1 MASNQPTRLY
11 SRSGLQRTTSQAS
24 IRFDIQGPLQ
34 PNRTN
39 VLGPEPPTP
48 ERSYQRKFTLSPA
61 HTSTSLSSLQR
72 YLPYPWQKEHYQL
85 DATLKDRYMLPLPMA
100 QRISNLQHLADNA
113 INEERRNARQIGRM
127 IYQRPTP
134 PEEHMFYLSQQ
145 DERLVQE
152 EMNILDYLTRFELQ
166 YVVVDNNRGIPVQ
179 SHNDE
184 PQYWKL
190 YNLLA
195 NRRQD
200 ASIEVKRRGP
210 AVPEWP
216 HLQDSFDSK
225 QFIVAAVL
233 YRDEVTRFLAYYLKE
248 ELSHSSMHS
257 QSISFDGF
265 SLSRVLAEDRKPKFQ
280 PVIPP
285 VRKGSYSG
293 FRDEIVPL
301 SRPESALS
309 AQTNPSP
316 DTPKLPVPTS
326 TPNPLVNPR
335 LRPGNPVQFHL
346 SPTESSRH
354 SDPDHTVTMPIR
366 IPGSESDLETVP
378 LSPPHSMRSEAPI
391 APTPPPLPS
400 FSRNSPL
407 PAPQGIALTPFNQLF
422 NAPQPDASTSIHVP
436 GGFPKSPP
444 KLAER
449 HVVEVQDHTMIRQSL
464 EDEPL
469 PGTRD
474 DPYILSLPPSRIQTP
489 SQRSSGSVLRIAQTP
504 AEAAEAARQTLVNQQ
519 TLEYSTPTSLE
530 GLSPRLQHV
539 NPSNLEH
546 SIYRTQM
553 IRRDRTQNLP
563 EPTPVPS
570 RSLSPVPQSSSD
582 SSRRSNPTSQTHSSQ
597 FIQEPWTDREGRMQ
611 PPVIETSGS
620 SEQDSPRICPMISYH
635 PDYSPPSQFPPATIE
650 EVEDEEAEVSSH
662 AVRTHT
668 DEERLRRAEARR
680 IQRDLD
686 QARRRRE
693 RQEDE
698 EARLARLSS
707 RIQEEP
713 ITRDISMAAN
723 INPTR
728 GRYSHNPNPTM
739 DSLADPP
746 SMQPIHEST
755 PFAPRTEPGPSRQT
769 RNTRPSLAVPEYI
782 GRMGNTG
789 LADLVGNDPPHSR
802 GPRFAPPNTSRSHG
816 PVPSFMNRDPPPHRS
831 STRSSSHQAGGGSG
845 GNGGGRGGPPS
856 DDNSSSDNDD
866 EQDPEEPDEDEEEQR
881 YRHRNCRGRFP
892 PAGPPPGGPPP
903 NPPNPPNNNNDQDQ
917 ARDPQNWRGPL
928 PFHVEQKL
936 KISDLP
942 EFDGSDTN
950 LIDWLTKVNNL
961 AEQSNIIATQ
971 LGSLLPYR
979 FKERASNWWFSIPRD
994 TRDYITI
1001 DWYSLRAAI
1010 SSHFMNATW
1019 MAKQRSYANKM
1030 RFRHGGNSDELPI
1043 DYVLRKKKNLM
1054 LIQTMSFNQLIHEII
1069 IGAPAGWQTILR
1081 IDDLQGEWTEFVNR
1095 VHTHSQALIESKST
1109 SNIHHR
1115 LERLEQDR
1123 NRKKVNSHFSG
1134 TKSGNKFF
1142 KKDKGKLKS
1151 PNFKSFQKRLPKVK
1165 KPPSEVNA
1173 RPCIHCSGDHWDYEC
1188 PKSRKNQ
1195 GFVRSN
1201 LAATDQDG
1209 LAAQEEYDN
1218 LYEALSSEDSSD
1230 TESEP
1235 SAQEEQSETSDEEE
1249 DFNSPSDVQ
1258 SATASSEQ
1266 PVADN
1271 EESQDVSEGNTIGQT
1286 TSGFA
1291 SARCNLASAPD
1302 LVNKLPTRRSLR
1314 KQYKLQHIKTF
1325 QFLGYTPI
1333 GKRLVLRRVMSRPPG
1348 TAWMGTKSSIVKGR
1362 IGDLCP
1368 DFEIT
1373 FDSGSDITLISQK
1386 KWESLKPVPPKRK
1399 GSKIKII
1406 QVTNNCF
1413 INEFI
1418 TVPLVFNTKEGPV
1431 EMLVEAYVVKDMST
1445 DFILGNDFGNQ
1456 YLLSLLRNKEGT
1468 FVELGTS
1475 GRLVPVLRTD
1485 TDPRTDSAGHVF
1497 QVQCCRTTAV
1507 SRLKTKKDR
1516 RTKIR
1521 SQKALASRPSGSVPV
1536 RIYEAK
1542 TLAPRTLNLVRV
1554 KTTFDPGEECG
1565 FVEKAFNTDKTG
1577 SDLYGIT
1584 HCIIHANNPK
1594 LQIANFGDKPI
1605 KLHSGQIIGYMFP
1618 VNTLVKDGELS
1629 VQQKKECEATAQ
1641 FIQSLE
1647 KLEQPPKEDL
1657 DMNYAVPAEGGP
1669 KIWDNPGPDHVKK
1682 EQLLQEV
1689 NFGPTL
1695 TPEQKSA
1702 LEKVILKHFD
1712 AFGLDGRLG
1721 EHPVPVAIRLK
1732 DEDAPPISIP
1742 PYSLSPAK
1750 TEAVV
1755 KQVKEWYCLG
1765 VIAPTKSPWAFPLI
1779 VVYRSNKPRVC
1790 VDYRKINERII
1801 VPQYPLPSQRK
1812 ILNTTSGSKFLSCLD
1827 ALSGFTQ
1834 MRIREEDQDKTAFT
1848 CPIGHYKFIKFPF
1861 GLAHGPAEFQQ
1872 RMDGTL
1878 AEYNWDFLCVYI
1890 DDIIIFSKSFEEH
1903 LAHIGLVLAAITKSG
1918 FTLSPKKCNFGFVSL
1933 LLLGHKVSR
1942 LGMSS
1947 HQEKVDA
1954 IINMAEPKNKKELMT
1969 LNGLIVYYAWMIP
1982 RMAEIMAPLFD
1993 LLKKETPWEWG
2004 PLQKEAFR
2012 LIKLALTS
2020 APVLAFPEQD
2030 KPFRLYTDA
2039 SNIGLSGVL
2048 QQIQIIEVKDLKE
2061 TQAFNKLEKA
2071 YKEGKPVPKMC
2082 TPVPKE
2088 EHVMAG
2094 GNSTWNSEN
2103 WLETKIPIERV
2114 CAYWSRVLRPAERN
2128 YSATEREALALKEA
2142 LTKFQAHLEGAQFT
2156 AFTDHNALLFA
2167 NKFAATTTR
2176 LAKFSLFFT
2185 TYPGMTIMHRAGRVH
2200 DNADPL
2206 SRYLWRIPHST
2217 NPLPDNYKPLQL
2229 KEEEDALKNTFAEY
2243 GDSYAKDIDT
2253 LVSHYVTTHL
2263 DEFEPSTE
2271 VFRVHIGSEEQYS
2284 QDYDTATTYHL
2295 VASIVDSE
2303 ISRIR
2308 EEYSKDPHYSKVLP
2322 WLSPESPTNKTHY
2335 PQYAMKDNGLIY
2347 YIGGKEGHRLCIPK
2361 TLVPEVIQEAHELAT
2376 EGAHA
2381 GYARTYNRLCATY
2394 YWPNMADSVEVFT
2407 KTCDV
2412 CQKTK
2417 PRRHGKQGYLQPI
2430 PIPEQPFEVITVD
2443 FIMDLP
2449 ESSGYNAILVIVD
2462 KLTRYAHFI
2471 PCHTHINEID
2481 SAKLFRDHIWSH
2493 YGLPRQIISDR
2504 DARWTGAFWDHLTS
2518 LLGIKRALTTA
2529 HHPQADGQ
2537 TEVMNQNLEIM
2548 LRSYID
2554 QVKSNWSE
2562 LLPALAFSYN
2572 TSTHSVT
2579 RQTPAFLLRG
2589 YEPLRPAHLL
2599 TNTSQHIPRIESNTA
2614 EDFSEEMEAARN
2626 KAKEAIRIGQIYQER
2641 AYNKGRYFAHYQ
2653 PGDQVLINLK
2663 TLNLLKGKGT
2673 KLDQIYDGPF
2683 EVMEQISPVT
2693 YRLRLPES
2701 YSMHPVINIA
2711 HLEKYSTSSEN
2722 IERSTLPPKR
2732 ELDQDDN
2739 IYEVERIV
2747 DEGWE
2752 RKGRRRVKLYK
2763 IRWTNYD
2770 ADEDSWIT
2778 ANRLRNAPDVLRAWN
2793 KAKASMN
2800 RFPKSH

>member
-1 MASNQPTRLY
+1 MSSRSHSTQGEVPFMVSNQPTRSY

-24 IRFDIQGPLQ
+24 IRFDIQGPLL
-34 PNRTN
+34 PNRIN

-48 ERSYQRKFTLSPA
+48 ERSYQRKFTPSPA

-72 YLPYPWQKEHYQL
+72 YLPYPWQKEHYRL

-100 QRISNLQHLADNA
+100 QRISNLQHLANDP

-134 PEEHMFYLSQQ
+134 PDEHMFYLSKQ

-152 EMNILDYLTRFELQ
+152 EMIILNYLTRFEPQ
-166 YVVVDNNRGIPVQ
+166 YMVVNNNQGIPVQ

-190 YNLLA
+190 YNQLA

-200 ASIEVKRRGP
+200 ASPEARHKGP
-210 AVPEWP
+210 AIPEWP
-216 HLQDSFDSK
+216 QLQDSFDSK

-248 ELSHSSMHS
+248 ELGHSYMHS
-257 QSISFDGF
+257 QSLSFDGF

-285 VRKGSYSG
+285 TRKGSYSG

-301 SRPESALS
+301 SRPESSAS
-309 AQTNPSP
+309 AQTNPAP
-316 DTPKLPVPTS
+316 DTPRLMVPAS
-326 TPNPLVNPR
+326 TPDFPMNPR
-335 LRPGNPVQFHL
+335 LSPR
-346 SPTESSRH
+346 SPTQLHISPTDSSRH
-354 SDPDHTVTMPIR
+354 SDPDNTITIPTRV
-366 IPGSESDLETVP
+366 PGSESDLETIP

-391 APTPPPLPS
+391 APSPPPLPS
-400 FSRNSPL
+400 FHRLSPL
-407 PAPQGIALTPFNQLF
+407 PAPSGTAPISFQNLF
-422 NAPQPDASTSIHVP
+422 SPSQPNISHSIHVP
-436 GGFPKSPP
+436 GGFPKSPSQA
-444 KLAER
+444 AEQPM
-449 HVVEVQDHTMIRQSL
+449 VEVQDHTMIRQSL
-464 EDEPL
+464 VDEPDSQR
-469 PGTRD
+469 TE
-474 DPYILSLPPSRIQTP
+474 DPYILSLPPSRAQTSAP
-489 SQRSSGSVLRIAQTP
+489 RSTGSLHRIAQTP
-504 AEAAEAARQTLVNQQ
+504 SEAADAARQSSASQP
-519 TLEYSTPTSLE
+519 TLEYSSSTSLG
-530 GLSPRLQHV
+530 GLSPRLRHV
-539 NPSNLEH
+539 NPDNLER
-546 SIYRTQM
+546 SIHQTQLS
-553 IRRDRTQNLP
+553 RRNLDRQHVP
-563 EPTPVPS
+563 ESLLSS
-570 RSLSPVPQSSSD
+570 RSPSIDPQPYPTSIIEG
-582 SSRRSNPTSQTHSSQ
+582 SRRSDPTSHSQSGSSQ
-597 FIQEPWTDREGRMQ
+597 FIREPWTDREGRMQ
-611 PPVIETSGS
+611 HPVIETSGS
-620 SEQDSPRICPMISYH
+620 SEQDSPRIRPMLGFH
-635 PDYSPPSQFPPATIE
+635 PDYSPSSRFPPATIE
-650 EVEDEEAEVSSH
+650 EIEDEDAEVSSH

-680 IQRDLD
+680 TQRDLE

-698 EARLARLSS
+698 EARIARQAS
-707 RIQEEP
+707 RIQDEP
-713 ITRDISMAAN
+713 ITRDISQV
-723 INPTR
+723 IHVNPSR

-739 DSLADPP
+739 DSVINPLSVP
-746 SMQPIHEST
+746 PIHEST
-755 PFAPRTEPGPSRQT
+755 PYRSEPGPSRPT
-769 RNTRPSLAVPEYI
+769 RNTRPSLAVPDYI

-789 LADLVGNDPPHSR
+789 LADLVGENPPPR
-802 GPRFAPPNTSRSHG
+802 FPRFAPANNSSRSQG
-816 PVPSFMNRDPPPHRS
+816 PIPNFLSRDPPPHRS
-831 STRSSSHQAGGGSG
+831 SDRSSSHQGGGGGSG
-845 GNGGGRGGPPS
+845 GNGGRRGPPS
-856 DDNSSSDNDD
+856 GSSSSTD
-866 EQDPEEPDEDEEEQR
+866 EEDPNPEDPDEDEEER
-881 YRHRNCRGRFP
+881 YYRHRNRRGRNP
-892 PAGPPPGGPPP
+892 PAGPPGGPPP
-903 NPPNPPNNNNDQDQ
+903 NPPNPPNNNDQDQ

-936 KISDLP
+936 KILDLP

-1030 RFRHGGNSDELPI
+1030 RFRDGGNSDELPI
-1043 DYVLRKKKNLM
+1043 DYVLRKKKNLL
-1054 LIQTMSFNQLIHEII
+1054 LIQTMSFDQLIHEII

-1095 VHTHSQALIESKST
+1095 VHTHSQALIEAKST

-1115 LERLEQDR
+1115 LERLEQNH

-1142 KKDKGKLKS
+1142 KKEKGKLKS
-1151 PNFKSFQKRLPKVK
+1151 VSREAKIGERKDLPKPNFKPFKKQLSKVK
-1165 KPPSEVNA
+1165 KPPT
-1173 RPCIHCSGDHWDYEC
+1173 
-1188 PKSRKNQ
+1188 
-1195 GFVRSN
+1195 
-1201 LAATDQDG
+1201 ATDEDG

-1218 LYEALSSEDSSD
+1218 LYEALSSEESSD

-1235 SAQEEQSETSDEEE
+1235 SDQEDHSESSNGEE
-1249 DFNSPSDVQ
+1249 DFNSPSDVR
-1258 SATASSEQ
+1258 SATASSKQ

-1271 EESQDVSEGNTIGQT
+1271 KESLDVSEGNSIGQT
-1286 TSGFA
+1286 TSGLA
-1291 SARCNLASAPD
+1291 SARCNLVSAPN
-1302 LVNKLPTRRSLR
+1302 LVNRLPTRRSWR
-1314 KQYKLQHIKTF
+1314 KQYKLQQVKSH
-1325 QFLGYTPI
+1325 QSLGYTPI

-1362 IGDLCP
+1362 LGNLCP

-1605 KLHSGQIIGYMFP
+1605 KLHTGQIIGYMFP
-1618 VNTLVKDGELS
+1618 VDTLVKDGELS

-1702 LEKVILKHFD
+1702 LERVILKHFD

-1721 EHPVPVAIRLK
+1721 EHPVPVAIRLR

-1755 KQVKEWYCLG
+1755 KQVKEWYRLG

-1779 VVYRSNKPRVC
+1779 VVYRNNKPRVC

-1812 ILNTTSGSKFLSCLD
+1812 ILDTTSGSKFLSCLD

-1878 AEYNWDFLCVYI
+1878 AECNWDFLCVYI

-2012 LIKLALTS
+2012 LIKMALTS

-2061 TQAFNKLEKA
+2061 TQAFNKLERA
-2071 YKEGKPVPKMC
+2071 YKEGKPVPKLC

-2206 SRYLWRIPHST
+2206 SQYLWRIPHST

-2284 QDYDTATTYHL
+2284 QDYNTATTYHL
-2295 VASIVDSE
+2295 VASIADSE

-2449 ESSGYNAILVIVD
+2449 ESSGYNSILVIVD

-2572 TSTHSVT
+2572 TSSHSVT

-2599 TNTSQHIPRIESNTA
+2599 ANTSQYIPRIESNTA
-2614 EDFSEEMEAARN
+2614 EDFSEEMKAARN
-2626 KAKEAIRIGQIYQER
+2626 KAKEAICVGQIYQER

-2722 IERSTLPPKR
+2722 IERSILPPKR

-2763 IRWTNYD
+2763 IRWTNYN

-2793 KAKASMN
+2793 KAKASIN